1 MSGSPGAWVGK
12 ESIPE
17 SEMVGKGRL
26 NRDESAGREWG
37 KWSYQLPD
45 SQSYVSAGSRSE
57 VRAVPSVRELLL
69 TSRLVWRQCWI
80 FRTSMVARRSVSVLI
95 TLIWSGN

>member
-17 SEMVGKGRL
+17 SEMVGKGRF

-57 VRAVPSVRELLL
+57 VRAVPSVR
-69 TSRLVWRQCWI
+69 
-80 FRTSMVARRSVSVLI
+80 ARY
-95 TLIWSGN
+95 W